1 MTQLT
6 ATNNGIT
13 VTVTSE
19 SHDIDIFEWFNMFKA
34 AMIGIS
40 FPESVVN
47 QITEGEDE

>member
-6 ATNNGIT
+6 ATNNGVT
-13 VTVTSE
+13 VTVTSD
-19 SHDIDIFEWFNMFKA
+19 HKDIDIFEWFNMFKA

-47 QITEGEDE
+47 QITEGDDE

>member
-6 ATNNGIT
+6 ATNHGIT

-19 SHDIDIFEWFNMFKA
+19 KEDLDIFEWFNMFKA

-47 QITEGEDE
+47 QITESDDE

>member
-6 ATNNGIT
+6 AINHGIT
-13 VTVTSE
+13 VTLTSE
-19 SHDIDIFEWFNMFKA
+19 KEDLDIFEWFNMFKA

-47 QITEGEDE
+47 QLTEGEDE

>member
-6 ATNNGIT
+6 VTNHGIT

-19 SHDIDIFEWFNMFKA
+19 NKNMDIFEWFNMFKA

-40 FPESVVN
+40 FPESVIN
-47 QITEGEDE
+47 KITESDDE

>member
-6 ATNNGIT
+6 ASNYGVT

-19 SHDIDIFEWFNMFKA
+19 KEDLDIFEWFNMFKA

-40 FPESVVN
+40 FSESVVN
-47 QITEGEDE
+47 QLTEGEDE

>member
-6 ATNNGIT
+6 VTNNGIT
-13 VTVTSE
+13 VTVNSDNKDL
-19 SHDIDIFEWFNMFKA
+19 DIHEWFNMFKA
-34 AMIGIS
+34 SMIGIS

>member
-6 ATNNGIT
+6 ATNYGIT

-19 SHDIDIFEWFNMFKA
+19 RSDIDIFEWFNMFKA

-47 QITEGEDE
+47 KITESEDE